1 MSTKTIHERSVVLA
15 AVLCPFLLAVT
26 TVSIAQIGNAGL
38 GGTVTDQSG
47 AAIPGAVLTLTN
59 SATGFKATFT
69 SDNSGEYSFRNLT
82 PGTYD
87 LVATKNGFRSYSQ
100 KGIVIGKGGARLR
113 DVGTKART
121 QIEKLLGTKI
131 YLELHV
137 KVAKDWQRDP
147 KQLGRLGF

>member
-1 MSTKTIHERSVVLA
+1 MPIARLVIMSTKTIHARRVVLA
-15 AVLCPFLLAVT
+15 AVLFSFLLAVT
-26 TVSIAQIGNAGL
+26 TVSIAQIGNASL

-87 LVATKNGFRSYSQ
+87 LTASKNGFQTQSQ
-100 KGIVIGKGGARLR
+100 KSIVITINQSARF
-113 DVGTKART
+113 DVG
-121 QIEKLLGTKI
+121 L
-131 YLELHV
+131 
-137 KVAKDWQRDP
+137 
-147 KQLGRLGF
+147 